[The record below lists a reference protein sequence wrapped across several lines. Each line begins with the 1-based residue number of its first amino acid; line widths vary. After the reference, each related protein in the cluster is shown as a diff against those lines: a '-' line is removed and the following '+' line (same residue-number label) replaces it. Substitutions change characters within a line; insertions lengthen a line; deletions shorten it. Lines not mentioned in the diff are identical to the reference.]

1 VRDSGETNKIAFY
14 SSLATLRDNADRRQ
28 EGGIVL
34 AVSRNYVRSLAVL
47 LGRFSS
53 IVSNKRSN
61 KKLYFPVLHDVFG
74 RFKDQ
79 QTLGKGGFC
88 QSPAAVWGA
97 TLRVVPSQ
105 QCPVFLVTAGEEK
118 AVIVK
123 KGCESRRSCHLARHG
138 SSAFSIGTRHWVT
151 LSGSGTTRLKAFS
164 RVPRRELN
172 FFGLSAQTSAKYLA
186 GVLLTQFA
194 T

>member
-1 VRDSGETNKIAFY
+1 MCGLDERIQFNAGKRENLVLIRFYACGRTVRPVVSDSGETDKIAFY

-138 SSAFSIGTRHWVT
+138 SSAFSIGTR
-151 LSGSGTTRLKAFS
+151 LRNA
-164 RVPRRELN
+164 
-172 FFGLSAQTSAKYLA
+172 
-186 GVLLTQFA
+186 
-194 T
+194 